1 MERKIMC
8 NILTPERVL
17 FEGEMNLAVVQIYDG
32 EIGFLSDHT
41 PLVAI
46 LGTGEVRLRDRQTTE
61 YFFVDGGLVE
71 IRDNKMVVLA
81 ERARKKDELSKD
93 EIENRIQRIN
103 SDIDN
108 LEPFSEKRFTLRL
121 EEQNLKAQLKV
132 ALR

>member
-1 MERKIMC
+1 MERKILC

-17 FEGEMNLAVVQIYDG
+17 FEGEMNLAAVQIHDG

-46 LGTGEVRLRDRQTTE
+46 LGKGEVRLRDRQTTE

-71 IRDNKMVVLA
+71 IRDNKLVVLA
-81 ERARKKDELSKD
+81 ERAKKKDELSK
-93 EIENRIQRIN
+93 EALEKRIQDIN
-103 SDIDN
+103 SEISS
-108 LEPFSEKRFTLRL
+108 LEPFSSKRFTLRL
-121 EEQNLKAQLKV
+121 EEQDVKAQLRV

>member
-17 FEGEMNLAVVQIYDG
+17 YEGEMNLAVVQIHDG

-46 LGTGEVRLRDRQTTE
+46 LGTGEIRLRDRQTTE

-81 ERARKKDELSKD
+81 EKALKKSELVKED
-93 EIENRIQRIN
+93 IEKGIQTVN
-103 SDIDN
+103 NEIDN
-108 LEPFSEKRFTLRL
+108 LEPYSGKRMTLML
-121 EEQNLKAQLKV
+121 SKQNLKAQLKV
-132 ALR
+132 SMR